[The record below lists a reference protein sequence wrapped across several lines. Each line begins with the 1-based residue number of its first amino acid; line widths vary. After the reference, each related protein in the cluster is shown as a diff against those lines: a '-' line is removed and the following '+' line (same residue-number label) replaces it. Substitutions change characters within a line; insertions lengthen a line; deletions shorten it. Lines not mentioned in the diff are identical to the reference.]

1 MLGLSLL
8 SYLTKTS
15 GIYVLLNLVICIN
28 LCSEKINLKIF
39 ILTVM
44 KVEKNSKSKFAKRK
58 FCLHCSAAVAKKT
71 HTLIIARQM
80 IQ

>member
-1 MLGLSLL
+1 MLGLRLL

-15 GIYVLLNLVICIN
+15 GIYGLLNLVIYNN

-39 ILTVM
+39 ISIVM
-44 KVEKNSKSKFAKRK
+44 KVEKNSKAKFAKRK